1 MRKFIPYLL
10 GLLIVGGAAAYYMYN
25 KPHKEAADIVADYTM
40 APADLMADY
49 DKDEAAA
56 DAAYLDK
63 VIALEG
69 VVASVNELEKGA
81 SLSLE
86 TGSELSTI
94 MCEFESKEAM
104 KGIQPG
110 QKIKVKGF
118 CTGKLMDVVLVR
130 CVIEE

>member
-10 GLLIVGGAAAYYMYN
+10 GLLIVCGAAAYYMYN
-25 KPHKEAADIVADYTM
+25 KPHKEAGYIVADFTM
-40 APADLMADY
+40 TPSDLLADY
-49 DKDEAAA
+49 ENDEAAA

-63 VIALEG
+63 VIAVQG
-69 VVASVNELEKGA
+69 TVAAVNELEKGA

-94 MCEFESKEAM
+94 MCEFESKDAINN
-104 KGIQPG
+104 IQPG
-110 QKIKVKGF
+110 QQVKVKGF

>member
-10 GLLIVGGAAAYYMYN
+10 GLLIVAGAAVYYLYN
-25 KPHKEAADIVADYTM
+25 KPHKEASDIVADYTM

-49 DKDEAAA
+49 EKDESAA

-69 VVASVNELEKGA
+69 VVVAVNELEQGA

-86 TGSELSTI
+86 TGSEFSTI
-94 MCEFESKEAM
+94 MCEFESNEVL
-104 KGIQPG
+104 KGIQSG